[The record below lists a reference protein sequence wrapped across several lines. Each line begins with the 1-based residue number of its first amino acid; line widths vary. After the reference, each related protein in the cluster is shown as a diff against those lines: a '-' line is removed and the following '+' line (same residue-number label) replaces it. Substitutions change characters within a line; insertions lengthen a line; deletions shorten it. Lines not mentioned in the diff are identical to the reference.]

1 MSIIYGYIRV
11 SSRDQN
17 EDRQRIAM
25 QEAGVE
31 EKNVYMNKQSG
42 KDRGQIP
49 LGHCVERFK
58 GSNSASGLCAAQ
70 LAHPR
75 ISKTLLQILSVTTD
89 RNAGGFCI

>member
-17 EDRQRIAM
+17 EDRKRIAM

-31 EKNVYMNKQSG
+31 EKNDYMNKQSG

-49 LGHCVERFK
+49 LGHCFERFK

-70 LAHPR
+70 LVRPR